1 MGGERRNDRGLGYFW
16 SSCWKDWKSL
26 EGTETLALLSRDG
39 RGREKKKSTGR
50 AAKKS
55 YTVGKTGPKERD
67 VEMNKRRPEDLTQP
81 SRRGLGEIRGFE
93 ESSASCTGK
102 RREYLSHKIMLN
114 LYHFILVFNNCICGI
129 NTIHCFLMFTN

>member
-26 EGTETLALLSRDG
+26 EGQIQGTKTLDLLSRDG

-55 YTVGKTGPKERD
+55 YTVGKTGTKEGD
-67 VEMNKRRPEDLTQP
+67 VEMNKRRPEDLALP
-81 SRRGLGEIRGFE
+81 SRRGLREIGGFE
-93 ESSASCTGK
+93 ESSVSGTGK
-102 RREYLSHKIMLN
+102 RREYLSHKIN
-114 LYHFILVFNNCICGI
+114 IC
-129 NTIHCFLMFTN
+129 